1 MCILLIKNA
10 KDAEYLSKD
19 SPKMAKKPGKK
30 SHALDLDQ
38 SIQVALDAAEASM
51 DVTTEFG
58 KVSKQFES
66 TTASVQKL
74 QKISRNGI
82 IAAACIAILSIALM
96 GAIWQRSS
104 AGLQRLAAMN
114 TELLSMLTENVS
126 SLEKKVKLIEEFGD
140 KMGTLSAE
148 MKTLKEST
156 ADISAS
162 TSEIGMLRAS
172 VAQMTI
178 DMTGLVTEEAANL
191 RSEELVS
198 NVGDRIATLNGEL
211 AMTVSLGMQDT
222 LTAQMEDYQSLVKD
236 VSKALDAV
244 NSGPGSDSV
253 AALQKK
259 MDVKVNDL
267 NMRINQLKK
276 ARAKAPTKRAR
287 AAQQPDV
294 IKYP

>member
-1 MCILLIKNA
+1 
-10 KDAEYLSKD
+10 
-19 SPKMAKKPGKK
+19 MAKKPGKK
-30 SHALDLDQ
+30 SDALDLDQ

-51 DVTTEFG
+51 DVTAEFD
-58 KVSKQFES
+58 KVSKQFGS
-66 TTASVQKL
+66 TTASVHKL
-74 QKISRNGI
+74 QKTSRNGI
-82 IAAACIAILSIALM
+82 IAAACIAILSVALM

-104 AGLQRLAAMN
+104 SGLQRLAATN

-126 SLEKKVKLIEEFGD
+126 SFEEKVKLIEEFGG
-140 KMGTLSAE
+140 KVGTLSADVE
-148 MKTLKEST
+148 ALKESV

-191 RSEELVS
+191 RNEDLVN

-222 LTAQMEDYQSLVKD
+222 LTAQMEDYQSLVKE
-236 VSKALDAV
+236 VSKALEAV
-244 NSGPGSDSV
+244 SSGPGSDAV

-259 MDVKVNDL
+259 MDAKVKDL
-267 NMRINQLKK
+267 NMRINQMKK
-276 ARAKAPTKRAR
+276 VRAKAPVKRAK
-287 AAQQPDV
+287 AAPQPDI